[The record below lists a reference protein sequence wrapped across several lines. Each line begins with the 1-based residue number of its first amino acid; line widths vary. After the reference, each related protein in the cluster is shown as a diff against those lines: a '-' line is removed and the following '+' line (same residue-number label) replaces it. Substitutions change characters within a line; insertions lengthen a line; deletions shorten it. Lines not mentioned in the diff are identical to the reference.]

1 LSSSLSGSFSFWKMA
16 WTWRSTA
23 RGLRASCPA
32 MARFERPSARSPRTS
47 RSRSERGVEQGAAAP
62 AHEARDDLRVEGGA
76 ALGDPLDG
84 VDELGHVAHAVLEQV
99 PDAGGVVAHELEHV
113 GRLEVLGEDE
123 DRDGRMGA
131 ADLRGGHEPV
141 VGVAGRHADIDDC
154 HVRDAGGDLP
164 HEVVCVVR
172 ATHDL
177 VAGLAQQRGD
187 ALAQQGVVVGD
198 DHPQARGLQRRSV
211 GGCNV
216 ASGHGS
222 TWGEPRAGHRCA

>member
-47 RSRSERGVEQGAAAP
+47 RSRSERASSRGAD
-62 AHEARDDLRVEGGA
+62 EARDHLRVEGGA